1 MGDAIEVERKAHVT
15 DVSDLAARLDRL
27 GRLEGAIEYR
37 DTYYTR
43 ADIEGYTFTRF
54 RLRRAGDKSFV
65 AFKQLLPGGAD
76 AVREREF
83 EVGDGEAFAAL
94 CDLFGLKELF
104 RKEKRGQRWL
114 LLPGAAPGLTR
125 PARAELIEIV
135 GLGPFIEIEVMVDQ
149 AGEVPEAERTIAAAL
164 DALAVPADAVERRPY
179 TKMLYDIQNPAPGAA
194 REAKK
199 GNQ

>member
-15 DVSDLAARLDRL
+15 DLDGLAARLDRL
-27 GRLEGAIEYR
+27 GRLEGAIDYR

-54 RLRRAGDKSFV
+54 RLRRAGDKAFV

-94 CDLFGLKELF
+94 CGLFGLKELF
-104 RKEKRGQRWL
+104 RKEKRGRRWL
-114 LLPGAAPGLTR
+114 LEPGSAPGLTR
-125 PARAELIEIV
+125 RTRAELVEIV
-135 GLGPFIEIEVMVDQ
+135 GLGHFIEIEVMVDR
-149 AGEVPEAERTIAAAL
+149 ADEVAEAEQTITATLNAL
-164 DALAVPADAVERRPY
+164 RVPAAAVERRPY
-179 TKMLYDIQNPAPGAA
+179 TKMLYD
-194 REAKK
+194 K
-199 GNQ
+199 GKQ